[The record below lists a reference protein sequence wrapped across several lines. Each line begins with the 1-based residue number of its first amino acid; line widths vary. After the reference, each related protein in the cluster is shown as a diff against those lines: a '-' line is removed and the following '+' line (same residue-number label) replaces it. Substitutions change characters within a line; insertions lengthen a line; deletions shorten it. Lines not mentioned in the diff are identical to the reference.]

1 MLDLLMRYPNL
12 SQEELKSRPVP
23 EMERLSTLYNADVG
37 LYMLANK
44 WMVDEKELRVIHYT
58 LGPLKPWDWWTAL
71 LVKPV
76 DLWQS
81 VSLVNVVYFSVL
93 SLLITKP
100 YKHTK
105 QGPIIRQEFIVGPY
119 ETLCCQLKNR
129 CCASFCCRLSF
140 ISHEL
145 QPAALLWFAIQ
156 STLVSWRN
164 ISVCLLT
171 VVISLGLALLIVP
184 LQVLP
189 WTRLL
194 LMYEWTF
201 TIFFLLF
208 GGYLQHVYQ
217 RQKVKSSQAG
227 SYSSDPESLDYDSGK
242 GL

>member
-1 MLDLLMRYPNL
+1 
-12 SQEELKSRPVP
+12 
-23 EMERLSTLYNADVG
+23 
-37 LYMLANK
+37 
-44 WMVDEKELRVIHYT
+44 MVDEKELRVIHYT

-76 DLWQS
+76 DLWQ
-81 VSLVNVVYFSVL
+81 
-93 SLLITKP
+93 
-100 YKHTK
+100 HTK

-208 GGYLQHVYQ
+208 GGNQRHATSYNTAVLYYGLGMAFLAIAVPSLPFLCGIIALFVRFSNLQG
-217 RQKVKSSQAG
+217 RGPLPKRSCMKFEKS
-227 SYSSDPESLDYDSGK
+227 
-242 GL
+242 GLLTSTIVNYPQCK